1 MSEKRASGQ
10 NLSALRPLARAF
22 LEAFQ
27 AASIRTSEGFL
38 KVLHSEVGYYYF
50 DGAAVE
56 MTDQIVAAM
65 DALIDKAITVIGAKG
80 ASERTLELVAEDIGK
95 DLVRGS
101 LDLDAATKK
110 LIEDFTEA
118 STLSFEVILPNYL
131 VEFTEGTRSVDLGRV
146 RAALT
151 EDVGADLAQRDVPLI
166 VEEGRELIRSRRD
179 SKIVLS
185 FPKSCWVV
193 NVSSARDHALE
204 EAKWLID
211 VATSLLRLAYRQVG
225 PMFPM
230 PGDIE
235 PNPSLPWHLKDVSAT
250 IGKDSTTGRA
260 HGVIKSYEIDRQ
272 LEPAIT
278 DPAFLTRANLI
289 FDPPVGSVAER
300 IHNGLGWLTRGRQ
313 SDDRAERFLFTFTA
327 IESLLSNS
335 DKTAPITQTIARHA
349 AVILTDDPATRQK
362 IAASMSGLY
371 DFRSAVV
378 HRGGRPV
385 AWTQVKQLQSMAEH
399 LFSRVIHRV
408 DLSTPYTEFTKQLSV
423 ASYGSPWPPPRV
435 PEPTP
440 SPAAPTPPP
449 SPP

>member
-1 MSEKRASGQ
+1 MSEKGVSRQ
-10 NLSALRPLARAF
+10 NLSALKPLARVF

-27 AASIRTSEGFL
+27 AASIRTSEGLL
-38 KVLHSEVGYYYF
+38 KVLNSNAGYYYF

-56 MTDQIVAAM
+56 MTDQIVATM
-65 DALIDKAITVIGAKG
+65 DALIDKAIAVIGPKG
-80 ASERTLELVAEDIGK
+80 ASERTLELAAEDVGK

-101 LDLDAATKK
+101 FDLDAATNK

-131 VEFTEGTRSVDLGRV
+131 VDFTEGIRSVELGRV

-151 EDVGADLAQRDVPLI
+151 ADVAADLSQREVPVIL
-166 VEEGRELIRSRRD
+166 EEGSDLIRSRRE
-179 SKIVLS
+179 SKIVLT

-193 NVSSARDHALE
+193 NVSSARDHAQE

-211 VATSLLRLAYRQVG
+211 VATSLLRLAYQQVG

-235 PNPSLPWHLKDVSAT
+235 PNPTLPWHLKDVSAT
-250 IGKDSTTGRA
+250 IGKDSTTGRT
-260 HGVIKSYEIDRQ
+260 HGIIKSYEIDRQ

-289 FDPPVGSVAER
+289 FDPPVGSVAGR

-349 AVILTDDPATRQK
+349 AVILTDDTAARQK
-362 IAASMSGLY
+362 IASSISGLY
-371 DFRSAVV
+371 DFRSTVV

-385 AWTQVKQLQSMAEH
+385 AWTQVKQVQSIAEH

-408 DLSTPYTEFTKQLSV
+408 NLLTPYTEFTKQLSV
-423 ASYGSPWPPPRV
+423 ASYGSPWEPEKV
-435 PEPTP
+435 PEANP
-440 SPAAPTPPP
+440 SPAALTPSP